1 MTIIILIVK
10 IIPIR
15 INITSIISIN
25 MLYELE
31 KIKQIRQKVGLTQ
44 TQLSRLANVSQ
55 SLITKIERGNVEPSY
70 SIAKR
75 IFTALEEQ
83 LADKQKEILAK
94 NICTKDIAFIK
105 SNDTVDDAIKLMKK
119 YAISQMPVVKEKI
132 IIGSI
137 SEETF
142 VKKYDQIKNKRM
154 KVEEIMDESFP
165 TIPEDTHITLIKDIL
180 KKYPAVILIKQGQP
194 TGIIAKADLLKR
206 L

>member
-1 MTIIILIVK
+1 
-10 IIPIR
+10 
-15 INITSIISIN
+15 

-132 IIGSI
+132 IVGSI

-142 VKKYDQIKNKRM
+142 VKKYDKIKNKRM

>member
-15 INITSIISIN
+15 INITSNISIN

-31 KIKQIRQKVGLTQ
+31 KIKQIRQKLGLTQ

-75 IFTALEEQ
+75 IFTSLEEQ

-132 IIGSI
+132 IVGSI